1 MRNLGTVA
9 LETNRL
15 IIRKFNENDG
25 IYMYNNWASD
35 DEVTKYLKWPT
46 HKAKGMSNSYVSWV
60 MKNYEKDNDNKVY
73 DWVIELKEIGQPIGS
88 IGAVNV
94 NSEVESIQIGY
105 CIGSKWWHKGIMTE
119 AFTEVIRFFME
130 EVGANRLEARYDIRN
145 ENSGKVMEKCG
156 LKYEGTLRASDINN
170 SGVFDVAWYSI
181 LKDEY
186 FASVQYKK

>member
-105 CIGSKWWHKGIMTE
+105 CIGSK
-119 AFTEVIRFFME
+119 
-130 EVGANRLEARYDIRN
+130 
-145 ENSGKVMEKCG
+145 
-156 LKYEGTLRASDINN
+156 
-170 SGVFDVAWYSI
+170 
-181 LKDEY
+181 
-186 FASVQYKK
+186 

>member
-1 MRNLGTVA
+1 
-9 LETNRL
+9 
-15 IIRKFNENDG
+15 
-25 IYMYNNWASD
+25 MYNNWASD

-46 HKAKGMSNSYVSWV
+46 HKAKGMSNSYVSWII
-60 MKNYEKDNDNKVY
+60 KNYEKDNENKVY

-94 NSEVESIQIGY
+94 NSEIKSIQIGY

-119 AFTEVIRFFME
+119 AFKEVIRFFME
-130 EVGANRLEARYDIRN
+130 EVGVNRLEARYDTRN
-145 ENSGKVMEKCG
+145 ENSGRVMEKCG

-170 SGVFDVAWYSI
+170 SGLCDAAWYSI

-186 FASVQYKK
+186 FSAVQQKNKSEKKFMK